1 MENSK
6 KWIKTK
12 ELNYAFEVDGKSIGT
27 LEIVY
32 SNFDRKAIF
41 DIDNKKF
48 ILKYNGFWKNNFEIK
63 DINEN
68 LILKSYT
75 EKWYANSTILEYNGK
90 KLKLKIRNNPL
101 AEFVIFDADEEILAY
116 GLNTNSGKAIVRIN
130 SNTSDYLLD
139 FLLWY
144 LFVPIAQE
152 NMGDNFIFQSLL
164 MNQ

>member
-6 KWIKTK
+6 KWIKTQ

-41 DIDNKKF
+41 KIENKNF

-68 LILKSYT
+68 IILKSYT